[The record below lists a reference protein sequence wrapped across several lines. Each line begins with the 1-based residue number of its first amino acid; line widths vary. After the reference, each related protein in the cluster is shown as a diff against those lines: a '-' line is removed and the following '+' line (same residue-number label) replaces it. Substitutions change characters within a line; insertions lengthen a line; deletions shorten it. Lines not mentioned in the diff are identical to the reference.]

1 MLRPK
6 KHHKV
11 LPRFIEMI
19 DVDLVPLK
27 VSAQLDL
34 LFNKPASDCCVRNGF
49 IPGNTN
55 RGGWL
60 STIDLLTKVS
70 CFAEEVNIKSN
81 IKRS

>member
-1 MLRPK
+1 
-6 KHHKV
+6 
-11 LPRFIEMI
+11 MI

-34 LFNKPASDCCVRNGF
+34 LFNKPASDCCLRNGF
-49 IPGNTN
+49 IPWNATLEG
-55 RGGWL
+55 RL

-70 CFAEEVNIKSN
+70 CFVEEANIKFY